1 MLSTRRIDWGM
12 AAVLSSALLWAYWP
26 LLSEMAERWSTD
38 PKYSHGYLVP
48 LFAAWLLW
56 RRVRQEPAGGAP
68 RRAGSWW
75 GLPVLLVGLGL
86 KLAGAYVYVGPV
98 AEGSFL
104 VSLTGLCLC
113 VGGKDLLRLAWPS
126 IAFLVFTLPLPF
138 RVEVALSQP
147 LQRMATLSSTYLLQM
162 LGFYA
167 AAEGHVVLLSS
178 GSLGV
183 IEACSGLGMLMTF
196 LAMATAVAVCLKRP
210 LLDRV
215 VVVASAVP
223 VALAVN
229 VLRIAATG
237 VVHETLGPRTA
248 QMVFHDLAGWL
259 MMPLALALIWLEL
272 KALSRL
278 LVEVPREDR
287 HRQALDPGLNVRPA
301 ARRRKAKVSVRR

>member
-1 MLSTRRIDWGM
+1 M

-26 LLSEMAERWSTD
+26 LLGDMAERWSTD

-48 LFAAWLLW
+48 VFAAWLLW
-56 RRVRQEPAGGAP
+56 RRARLATPP

-75 GLPVLLVGLGL
+75 GLPVLLAGLGL
-86 KLAGAYVYVGPV
+86 KLAGAYVYVGPL

-113 VGGKDLLRLAWPS
+113 LGGKDLLRLAWPS

-147 LQRMATLSSTYLLQM
+147 LQRLATLSSTYLLQM

-167 AAEGHVVLLSS
+167 AAEGHVVVLSS

-237 VVHETLGPRTA
+237 VVHETLGPRAA
-248 QMVFHDLAGWL
+248 QVVFHDVAGWL
-259 MMPLALALIWLEL
+259 MMPLALALVWLEL

-287 HRQALDPGLNVRPA
+287 SRKALDLGLNVRPA
-301 ARRRKAKVSVRR
+301 ARRRKAKVSVPR